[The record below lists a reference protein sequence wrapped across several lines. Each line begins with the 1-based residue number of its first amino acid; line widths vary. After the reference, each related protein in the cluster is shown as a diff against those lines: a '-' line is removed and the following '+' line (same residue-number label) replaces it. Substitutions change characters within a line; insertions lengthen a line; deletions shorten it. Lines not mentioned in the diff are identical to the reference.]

1 MGVSGFEELDRAL
14 RRTEDAVSGQA
25 LTSAVTKGAEIVV
38 AAAKAKAPRKTGK
51 LAESIAMK
59 VGKVSGSGV
68 TAKIGSQRV
77 HYALY
82 VELGTKKLT
91 AKPFL
96 RPALFGKRAAVT
108 ESIGKSL
115 WAFIRRV
122 IR

>member
-14 RRTEDAVSGQA
+14 RRTDAAVGGQA
-25 LTSAVTKGAEIVV
+25 LTTAVTKGAEIIV

-51 LAESIAMK
+51 LAESISLK
-59 VGKVSGSGV
+59 VGKVSASGV
-68 TAKIGSQRV
+68 TAKVGPKGV

-91 AKPFL
+91 AKPFM
-96 RPALFGKRAAVT
+96 RPALYGNRTAAT
-108 ESIGKSL
+108 DAIGKSL

-122 IR
+122 VR